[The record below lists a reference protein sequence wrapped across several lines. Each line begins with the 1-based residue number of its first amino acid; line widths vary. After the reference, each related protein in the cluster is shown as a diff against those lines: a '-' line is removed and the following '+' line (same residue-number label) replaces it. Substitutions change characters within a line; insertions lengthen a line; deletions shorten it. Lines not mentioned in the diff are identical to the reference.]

1 VYFIDVLS
9 RIVHVST
16 AIALVGGSVFTLF
29 VLIPAASRLSDESH
43 KELAAAIRDHW
54 KRFVHIGVTLFLFSG
69 FYNYVR
75 AIGSHKGDGLYHALV
90 GTKMLLAF
98 VVFFLAAA
106 LVGRSAKL
114 ESIRANRV
122 FWLRVLVL
130 FSAIIVAISGYV
142 KVRGPKTGLDSAA
155 AVDQLSMSGDQHL
168 HRGYDFLLRRSA
180 TKPETQ
186 AATSSAFI

>member
-1 VYFIDVLS
+1 MYFIDVLS

-29 VLIPAASRLSDESH
+29 VLIPAVTRLSEESH
-43 KELAAAIRDHW
+43 ADLASAIRDRW
-54 KRFVHIGVTLFLFSG
+54 KRFVHIGVTLFLLSG

-75 AIGSHKGDGLYHALV
+75 AIDSHKGDGLYHALV

-114 ESIRANRV
+114 ESIRTHRV

-142 KVRGPKTGLDSAA
+142 KVRGPKTNIDSAA
-155 AVDQLSMSGDQHL
+155 AVDQLSMSSDQHF
-168 HRGYDFLLRRSA
+168 HC
-180 TKPETQ
+180 
-186 AATSSAFI
+186 